1 MGASRWSYFVVH
13 DNDVAEA
20 FARLQQDVFSRGEFY
35 SHPKGEFRSL
45 EQLREAQAE
54 EGTHSIIDMLRVT
67 AEPAGEPDPRQELL
81 AAVFG
86 GATSY
91 GTIYRM
97 SDAELETCFSTNRPT
112 RSIIEANESKVY
124 ARLRRGYGRYTPV
137 FESTSPVGLY
147 FAGVSGD

>member
-1 MGASRWSYFVVH
+1 MGASAWSYFVTH
-13 DNDVAEA
+13 DSDVAA
-20 FARLQQDVFSRGEFY
+20 ALSRLQQDVFSRGDFY
-35 SHPKGEFRSL
+35 SRSKKEFRSL
-45 EQLREAQAE
+45 EQLREVQAE

-67 AEPAGEPDPRQELL
+67 SEPADEPDPRQELL

-91 GTIYRM
+91 GTIYQM
-97 SDAELETCFSTNRPT
+97 SDAERETCFSTNTPT

-124 ARLRRGYGRYTPV
+124 ARLRRGYGRYTVV
-137 FESTSPVGLY
+137 FEGSSPVELY